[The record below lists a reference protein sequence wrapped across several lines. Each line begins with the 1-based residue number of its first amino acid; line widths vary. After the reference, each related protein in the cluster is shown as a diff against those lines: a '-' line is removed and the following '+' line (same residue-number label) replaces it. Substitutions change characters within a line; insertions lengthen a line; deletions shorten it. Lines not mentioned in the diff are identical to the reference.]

1 MIIHRLHRTALA
13 AAVGIATLAAAA
25 QPVIDYGVTV
35 EGNASTSDFAPYM
48 IGSWNHGKITR
59 KSSALLDVEA
69 HKSLDLSRRFDYAF
83 GVEALTGYQSATDY
97 ERFDPVSSQWGVS
110 RERPAAIWLQQL
122 YGEIK
127 YRGVFLS
134 VGMKEHQS
142 KLLDDRLSSGDLTRS
157 TNARPIPGA
166 EAGFVDFQD
175 IPFTNGWVQINGE
188 IYYGRSTDDDFKKKQ
203 YNYYNY
209 MIATDLWYTYKY
221 CYFRTKPSMPLSVT
235 VGMQAAGQFAGQTK
249 WYRHGDNYQTEARGF
264 HAKDLFEMF
273 FPGEGSGE
281 GYYKGNSLGSWDF
294 KARYRL
300 RDGKELSFY
309 FEWPWE
315 DGSGIGK
322 QNGWDGLWGIEYRSA
337 EQGIINGAAIEYLD
351 FRNQSGPMHWAPG
364 DVPGTTIDTSA
375 TGGDNY
381 YNNSFYMAYTNYGM
395 AIATPFLLSPIYNLN
410 GLSGFAH
417 NRAQG
422 FHAAVMGNIT
432 TAVDYRL
439 MVSYQKAWGMGRT
452 PQAHALHDTSAM
464 AEARWEA
471 SQLLQGLSVKM
482 QVAFDAGS
490 LRGNNFGAMLA
501 VTYSGSLFD
510 KKK

>member
-1 MIIHRLHRTALA
+1 MVNHLFHQVATVIVICLATIIAS
-13 AAVGIATLAAAA
+13 A
-25 QPVIDYGVTV
+25 QPTIDYNVTI
-35 EGNASTSDFAPYM
+35 EGNASTGDFAPYM
-48 IGSWNHGKITR
+48 IGSWNHGKLTR

-69 HKSLDLSRRFDYAF
+69 HKCFDLGKRFDYAF
-83 GVEALTGYQSATDY
+83 GIEALTGYQSATDY
-97 ERFDPVSSQWGVS
+97 ARFDASTSSWGLS

-134 VGMKEHQS
+134 VGMKEHGS
-142 KLLDDRLSSGDLTRS
+142 KILDDRLSSGDLTRS
-157 TNARPIPGA
+157 NNARPMPGA
-166 EAGFVDFQD
+166 EVGFVDFQD
-175 IPFTNGWVQINGE
+175 IPFTEGWVQINGE
-188 IYYGRSTDDDFKKKQ
+188 IFYGRSTDGDFIKKQ
-203 YNYYNY
+203 YNYYNSVVSAD
-209 MIATDLWYTYKY
+209 MWYTYKY
-221 CYFRTKPSMPLSVT
+221 CYFRTKPEMPLSVT
-235 VGMQAAGQFAGQTK
+235 VGMQTAGQFAGYAE
-249 WYRHGDNYQTEARGF
+249 WYRNGELYQSDDRGF
-264 HAKDLFEMF
+264 HFKDLIEMF
-273 FPGEGSGE
+273 YPGEGSGE

-294 KARYRL
+294 RARYRL

-322 QNGWDGLWGIEYRSA
+322 QNGWDGLWGIEYRSSVP
-337 EQGIINGAAIEYLD
+337 GIINGAAIEYLD
-351 FRNQSGPMHWAPG
+351 FRNQSGPIHWSPG
-364 DVPGTTIDTSA
+364 DAPGTTITGSA

-395 AIATPFLLSPIYNLN
+395 AIATPFLVAPIYNLN

-422 FHAAVMGNIT
+422 FHASVTGNIT
-432 TAVDYRL
+432 PAIDYRL

-452 PQAHALHDTSAM
+452 PQAKALHDTSAM
-464 AEARWEA
+464 AEACWQA
-471 SQLLQGLSVKM
+471 SALLQGLSVRM

-490 LRGNNFGAMLA
+490 LRGDNFGAMLA
-501 VTYSGSLFD
+501 VTYSGSLFC